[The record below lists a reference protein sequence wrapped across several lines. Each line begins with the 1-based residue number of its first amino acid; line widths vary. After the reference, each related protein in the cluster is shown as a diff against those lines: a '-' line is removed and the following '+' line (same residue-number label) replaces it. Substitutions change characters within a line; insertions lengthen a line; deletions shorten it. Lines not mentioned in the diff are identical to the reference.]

1 MPVHIH
7 IAEQIGEVQ
16 DCLAIR
22 NARPVE
28 WLLDHAPVDARWCLV
43 HATHLSDDETRRLAA
58 SRAVA
63 GLCPTTEANLGDGL
77 FPLRAYLDADG
88 VLGIGSDSHIS
99 VSPVEELRWL
109 EYGQRLVTR
118 HRNISASTAT
128 PSSGETLYARA
139 LAGGA
144 AAAGGALAAFA
155 PGHRADFVVLDDASP
170 LLAGRT
176 PQQFVDTWLFA
187 GNANLVRDVMV
198 GGEWVVR
205 ERRHRDAERIARRYR
220 DVVERLARG

>member
-1 MPVHIH
+1 V
-7 IAEQIGEVQ
+7 
-16 DCLAIR
+16 
-22 NARPVE
+22 
-28 WLLDHAPVDARWCLV
+28 
-43 HATHLSDDETRRLAA
+43 
-58 SRAVA
+58 
-63 GLCPTTEANLGDGL
+63 
-77 FPLRAYLDADG
+77 
-88 VLGIGSDSHIS
+88 S

-139 LAGGA
+139 LAGGT

-187 GNANLVRDVMV
+187 GNANLVRDVFV
-198 GGEWVVR
+198 GGSQLVR
-205 ERRHRDAERIARRYR
+205 NGVHRDREAIATRYR
-220 DVVERLARG
+220 EVMRALLA

>member
-1 MPVHIH
+1 
-7 IAEQIGEVQ
+7 
-16 DCLAIR
+16 
-22 NARPVE
+22 
-28 WLLDHAPVDARWCLV
+28 
-43 HATHLSDDETRRLAA
+43 
-58 SRAVA
+58 
-63 GLCPTTEANLGDGL
+63 
-77 FPLRAYLDADG
+77 
-88 VLGIGSDSHIS
+88 

-118 HRNISASTAT
+118 HRNISASATT

-170 LLAGRT
+170 LLAGRA

-198 GGEWVVR
+198 GGDWVVR
-205 ERRHRDAERIARRYR
+205 DRRHREAERIARRYR